1 MNSSVHGSRVRSF
14 VACTTAL
21 LVAACGGTS
30 SGGVNTD
37 SQASDLHGSG
47 RWNDVH
53 GSRVLHFVDGTGHV
67 TDVPDPIAPFNIGAV
82 LRDDPHSTF
91 IPAVV
96 NGNQFTIPG
105 VPGDTYDLIFQ
116 APGAASPTHD
126 ITDERSL
133 DFDQFILGRSNL
145 VNPGPGTT
153 LALNVSGLEA
163 WDPAN
168 DDLQLTAPGAGI
180 GFGSLVGAGFSP
192 QPGDTSLSSSV
203 DASTFVN
210 ANGGGGLIDTSQG
223 DRVFLTQLTP
233 GPSSADVV
241 SFNRLTR
248 GVEVTSLIMANGG
261 TTPLSAAL
269 APVAQASSFDLTL
282 RRGEYDALRAGV
294 GAGAQ
299 IAFHFTGVDA
309 LPAGLAAGVIGG
321 TPDLITALVLPGT
334 TDVPLSATYGNP
346 FPGQWSRFGFL
357 ATIYRVPIS
366 VPTDS
371 GPVTFTQSANVFFQA
386 ALPSFTAH
394 GLRPLVG
401 PVHDATVGGQ
411 PMLAGASGVGTT
423 PRVAWEAPLVGHPT
437 SYSVRLQQLTIS
449 GGSVS
454 SKTLASILTHERS
467 AGVPAGLMVP
477 GGKYVIVVNANL
489 TGPFDQAETPLRTG
503 YPVAVAPAVSGL
515 ITP

>member
-1 MNSSVHGSRVRSF
+1 VRSV
-14 VACTTAL
+14 VACAIAL
-21 LVAACGGTS
+21 LIAACGGTS
-30 SGGVNTD
+30 PGEVNKD
-37 SQASDLHGSG
+37 SRTSDLHAGG
-47 RWNDVH
+47 TWNDVH
-53 GSRVLHFVDGTGHV
+53 GSRVLHFVDGNGKV
-67 TDVPDPIAPFNIGAV
+67 TDVPDPIAPFNVGALV
-82 LRDDPHSTF
+82 RDDPHSTF

-105 VPGDTYDLIFQ
+105 VPNDSYDLVFQ
-116 APGAASPTHD
+116 APGANPTHD
-126 ITDERSL
+126 ITDARSL
-133 DFDQFILGRSNL
+133 NFDQFILGRSN
-145 VNPGPGTT
+145 VVSPDPGTT

-163 WDPAN
+163 WDPNN

-180 GFGSLVGAGFSP
+180 GFGSFVGAGFSP
-192 QPGDTSLSSSV
+192 QAGDTSFSASV
-203 DASTFVN
+203 DDVTFVN
-210 ANGGGGLIDTSQG
+210 GNGGGGLIDTSQG

-233 GPSSADVV
+233 GPSSAGVA

-261 TTPLSAAL
+261 STPLTAAL
-269 APVAQASSFDLTL
+269 APVAQTSSFDLTL
-282 RRGEYDALRAGV
+282 RRGQFDALRADV

-346 FPGQWSRFGFL
+346 FPAQWAPFGFL

-386 ALPSFTAH
+386 ALPGFTAH
-394 GLRPLVG
+394 GLSPLVG
-401 PVHDATVGGQ
+401 PVHNPTVGGQ

-423 PRVAWEAPLVGHPT
+423 PRVAWDEPLVGHPT
-437 SYSVRLQQLTIS
+437 SYSVRLQVLTVS
-449 GGSVS
+449 GSSVS
-454 SKTLASILTHERS
+454 SKTLANILTHKRS
-467 AGVPAGLMVP
+467 ARIPAGLMAP

-515 ITP
+515 IVP